1 MTSRLE
7 GEPPVPE
14 EVGESPKGS
23 CAPQEEEILSQI
35 PAEARLL
42 YLLLNDPESGG
53 SLDF

>member
-1 MTSRLE
+1 MSR
-7 GEPPVPE
+7 GRDKQ
-14 EVGESPKGS
+14 VGRPKGS